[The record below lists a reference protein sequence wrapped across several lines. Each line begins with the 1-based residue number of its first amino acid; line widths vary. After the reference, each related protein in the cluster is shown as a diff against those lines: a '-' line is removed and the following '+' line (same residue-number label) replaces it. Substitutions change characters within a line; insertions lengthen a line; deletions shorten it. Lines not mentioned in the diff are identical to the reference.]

1 MAERNRSLTT
11 PGFFQGISNR
21 ARLIVRLMGDKRI
34 SPLLKLL
41 PIGSL
46 VYLVVPMD
54 LMPIIPVDDAAVLW
68 LGSYMF
74 VELCP
79 QDIVQEHWDQIQKA
93 VNVLDPKSDQAAR
106 PSAPAAPEADIVDAE
121 FTDIGPDKP

>member
-46 VYLVVPMD
+46 VYLVIPID

-79 QDIVQEHWDQIQKA
+79 QDVVQEHWDQIQKA
-93 VNVLDPKSDQAAR
+93 ANILDPKSDQAAK
-106 PSAPAAPEADIVDAE
+106 PIEPEADVVDAE

>member
-21 ARLIVRLMGDKRI
+21 ARLIMRLMGDKRV

-46 VYLVVPMD
+46 IYLVVPMD

-79 QDIVQEHWDQIQKA
+79 QDVVQEHWDQIQKA
-93 VNVLDPKSDQAAR
+93 VNVLDPTSEQAAR
-106 PSAPAAPEADIVDAE
+106 PKGPEADVVDAE
-121 FTDIGPDKP
+121 FTDIGPDRP